1 MLRSNVLFI
10 HIASAMAVFAALGVE
25 ALALAHLRRAEGSD
39 MARAALA
46 DLGSARRLGGPAM
59 LLLLVSGFWLAT
71 AYWHWQGAW
80 MRLGLLGLVAIG
92 AVGGL
97 MTGRAVRRLGP
108 HLNGPG
114 LDAALRQ
121 ADPWVRRSFLI
132 RAALLVAV
140 VYFMTVKPL

>member
-25 ALALAHLRRAEGSD
+25 GLALVHLRRAEGGD
-39 MARAALA
+39 RARAALA
-46 DLGSARRLGGPAM
+46 NLGSARRIGGPAM

-80 MRLGLLGLVAIG
+80 IRMGLLGLVAIG
-92 AVGGL
+92 AIGGL

-108 HLNGPG
+108 QVNGPG

-121 ADPWVRRSFLI
+121 ADPWVRWSFLI

-140 VYFMTVKPL
+140 VYLMTVKPL